1 MRRRKTKRER
11 NEKSGL
17 HANVCVTGIVILEN
31 NTLYSVLVGTFC
43 RLELK
48 YALRLYIYLN

>member
-48 YALRLYIYLN
+48 YALRLDIYLN